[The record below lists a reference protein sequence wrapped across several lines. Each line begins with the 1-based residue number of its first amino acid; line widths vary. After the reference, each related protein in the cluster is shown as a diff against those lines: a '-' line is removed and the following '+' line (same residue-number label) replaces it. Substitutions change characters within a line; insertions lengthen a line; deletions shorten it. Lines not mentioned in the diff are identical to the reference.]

1 VLCLAFQW
9 FEFGEPVC
17 NVSSTFMRLLLVAPP
32 GAGKGTQA
40 AKLADHYGI
49 ANLSSGELLRQEI
62 AADSEI
68 GRKAIEYVRRGDL
81 VPDDLIFQVLAEP
94 LIEAAENGG
103 YVLDGFPRNLQQAQA
118 AYRVA
123 RENPSIELQAVVHLD
138 VPLEELVRRL
148 LARGAQEGRIDDAE
162 NVVTHRLE
170 VFADATEP
178 LLGFYRERGLVLD
191 IDGNQDVDRV
201 FRAIVQGLDRERRR
215 HQD

>member
-1 VLCLAFQW
+1 
-9 FEFGEPVC
+9 
-17 NVSSTFMRLLLVAPP
+17 MRLLLVAPP

-103 YVLDGFPRNLQQAQA
+103 YVLDGFPRNLHQAQA

-123 RENPSIELQAVVHLD
+123 KENPSIELQAVVHLD
-138 VPLEELVRRL
+138 VPLEELARRL
-148 LARGAQEGRIDDAE
+148 LARGVQEGRIDDAE

-170 VFADATEP
+170 VFADAAEP

-191 IDGNQDVDRV
+191 IDGNQDVKGV
-201 FRAIVQGLDRERRR
+201 FRSIVQGLDRERRR
-215 HQD
+215 HND

>member
-1 VLCLAFQW
+1 
-9 FEFGEPVC
+9 
-17 NVSSTFMRLLLVAPP
+17 MRLLLVAPP

-40 AKLADHYGI
+40 GKLADHYGI

-103 YVLDGFPRNLQQAQA
+103 YVLDGFPRNLHQAQA

-123 RENPSIELQAVVHLD
+123 KENPSIELQAVVHLD
-138 VPLEELVRRL
+138 VPLEELARRL
-148 LARGAQEGRIDDAE
+148 LARGVQEGRIDDAE

-191 IDGNQDVDRV
+191 INGNQDVERV
-201 FRAIVQGLDRERRR
+201 FRSIVQGLDRERGR
-215 HQD
+215 HHD

>member
-1 VLCLAFQW
+1 
-9 FEFGEPVC
+9 
-17 NVSSTFMRLLLVAPP
+17 MRVLLVAPP

-49 ANLSSGELLRQEI
+49 ANLSSGELLRREI

-81 VPDDLIFQVLAEP
+81 VPDDVIFQVLAEP
-94 LIEAAENGG
+94 LIEAAQNGG
-103 YVLDGFPRNLQQAQA
+103 YVLDGFPRNLHQAET

-123 RENPSIELQAVVHLD
+123 KETPSIELQAVVHLE
-138 VPLEELVRRL
+138 VPLEELTRRL

-162 NVVTHRLE
+162 NVVIHRLE
-170 VFADATEP
+170 VFAADTEP

-191 IDGNQDVDRV
+191 INGDQDVDRV
-201 FRAIVQGLDRERRR
+201 CRAIVEGLDRELRRR
-215 HQD
+215 HD

>member
-1 VLCLAFQW
+1 
-9 FEFGEPVC
+9 
-17 NVSSTFMRLLLVAPP
+17 MRVLLVAPP

-81 VPDDLIFQVLAEP
+81 VPDELIFRVLAEP
-94 LIEAAENGG
+94 LVEAARNGG
-103 YVLDGFPRNLQQAQA
+103 YVLDGFPRNLHQAET
-118 AYRVA
+118 AYRAA
-123 RENPSIELQAVVHLD
+123 RETPSIELQAVVHLD
-138 VPLEELVRRL
+138 VPLEELTRRL
-148 LARGAQEGRIDDAE
+148 LARGGQEGRIDDAE

-170 VFADATEP
+170 VFAADTEP

-191 IDGNQDVDRV
+191 INGNQGVDRV
-201 FRAIVQGLDRERRR
+201 FRAIVKGLDGERRR
-215 HQD
+215 RHD

>member
-1 VLCLAFQW
+1 
-9 FEFGEPVC
+9 
-17 NVSSTFMRLLLVAPP
+17 MRLLLVAPP

-40 AKLADHYGI
+40 ARLADHYGI
-49 ANLSSGELLRQEI
+49 ANLSSGELLRKEI

-68 GRKAIEYVRRGDL
+68 GRMAIEYVRRGDL

-103 YVLDGFPRNLQQAQA
+103 YVLDGFPRNLHQAQA

-123 RENPSIELQAVVHLD
+123 KENPSIELQAVVHLD
-138 VPLEELVRRL
+138 VPLEELARRL
-148 LARGAQEGRIDDAE
+148 LARGVQEGRIDDAE

-191 IDGNQDVDRV
+191 INGNQDVERV
-201 FRAIVQGLDRERRR
+201 FRSIVQGLARERRR
-215 HQD
+215 HHD

>member
-1 VLCLAFQW
+1 
-9 FEFGEPVC
+9 
-17 NVSSTFMRLLLVAPP
+17 MRLLLVAPP

-68 GRKAIEYVRRGDL
+68 GRMAIEYVRRGDL

-103 YVLDGFPRNLQQAQA
+103 YVLDGFPRNLHQAQA

-123 RENPSIELQAVVHLD
+123 KENPSIELQAVVHLD
-138 VPLEELVRRL
+138 VPLEELAKRL
-148 LARGAQEGRIDDAE
+148 LARGVQEGRIDDAE

-178 LLGFYRERGLVLD
+178 LLDFYRKRGLVLH
-191 IDGNQDVDRV
+191 INGNQDVERV
-201 FRAIVQGLDRERRR
+201 FRSIEQGLDRERRR
-215 HQD
+215 HHH